1 MIDHLT
7 VGFMQENTYL
17 IMREQGVIVID
28 PGAECTKIKAA
39 IAQTQ
44 KPLTAILLTHA
55 HFDHIGAVDE
65 LYEAYH
71 CPIYASCEAINMSQN
86 SYTNL
91 SDQFTPFT
99 LSSPIKALPDEL
111 KLLDLSIQVI
121 NTPGHTD
128 GDVCFYVPQEKALF
142 TGDTLFQGSAGRT
155 DFPTGNLSTLMHSL
169 KVLKELPFDATV
181 YPGHMGTTTLDQER
195 QTNAYFA
202 QL

>member
-28 PGAECTKIKAA
+28 PGAECTKIK
-39 IAQTQ
+39 
-44 KPLTAILLTHA
+44 
-55 HFDHIGAVDE
+55 
-65 LYEAYH
+65 
-71 CPIYASCEAINMSQN
+71 IYASCEAINMSQN

-111 KLLDLSIQVI
+111 KLLDLSIEVI